1 MSKATMTWPDL
12 SAYNLTLSIT
22 MVQREGGISAPSLA
36 IIPIDGTDGIL
47 PVDIDLATVATSM
60 GFKPT
65 GAAQLGQ
72 PMWIPAQAGDALALS
87 MSTFQA
93 AFPAIKRTELSVL
106 EIKEQGVAA
115 LKALIKHVEAA
126 DNDNDND
133 NDNEDATDV
142 GAPDDDDTIAE
153 VGTPANVLEQ
163 PVAADNN
170 EEPNVGA
177 DVGDPNNLENP
188 LNNEGDEGDE
198 GDEDAER
205 WQVPYQPHSAA
216 SIPILTVP
224 RNLQAPTSDAL
235 RRIELLYEKTIDA
248 FVAEQLGWSEEKL
261 ALHLNAEQVD
271 GVALG
276 IHAYVKGEGLLLG
289 DATGTGKG
297 RILAALA
304 RYARLQG
311 DPILFI
317 TEKPTLF
324 LDFYRDIENIDS
336 LDLFQNPFVINNNIQ
351 ILDQQGNPVG
361 PNKGKAV
368 ADSIDWFS
376 HADPSLLLNS
386 FDIVV
391 GSYSQFNRAAP
402 SETLLNAAS
411 RAAQSE
417 DIIDKGLQGDY
428 EVPRTTLVGELLK
441 LTKNLDASLTSK
453 KSPQVA
459 LRKQLGVQML
469 EAAEYIPDANALDG
483 MSPEQLQSELVAAHG
498 LGADPIAH
506 PVLYTY
512 LQNIKDDSA
521 TSETFELIAQHLAK
535 GLPVR
540 GRATIQEI
548 AAANPGIGLSE
559 LVSKTEAG
567 AILQAVASGFL
578 YEDAEL
584 TTQVPFTATSTPT
597 AINISSATGD
607 FVFRTNLNLNK
618 GGGGGGLFSPALSR
632 KQSGLDDHLSGADVF
647 SFDDLLQYSS
657 TASGAR
663 IMRTLAARTQLMAV
677 VADRN
682 IKHQAN
688 YPNKDITSGSTTPKE
703 VVAYLAATS
712 TAASYVPTI
721 SDGVSGADPDIF
733 TVFGIDS
740 VGRLSQ
746 QHPVLY
752 AAALEALSVED
763 RDRIAD
769 YSDLILQSTAAL
781 KLWAAAAAVYQ
792 ENLAQ
797 RYAKVAASAYYSST
811 AYGFKTAADPAQQ
824 LSDNGQYPFPLSNQQ
839 EEYLAK
845 LPKSVIPNLDLFLM
859 ESPFKLSQTELRK
872 IKMNGGTHKGVTT
885 AVAYHI
891 GMAGE
896 MRAQLDLAIH
906 LMELPEDKLK
916 KVAALFVGRAAE
928 LMPAPPTLSGAEARA
943 LWADRAVQQGVLSN
957 TLGIFDESHIVSNG
971 KTSRTSQNLWPLT
984 IATKGMVYSSA
995 TSAKKIDSLQAY
1007 TRLFPSEWSTPT
1019 KAESLSQA
1027 LRKGGAPLQE
1037 SLATILA
1044 QDGRMIRREHDLSS
1058 LTINTLAAKDDV
1070 LTRNVAVADEI
1081 SEVVK
1086 EINDISGL
1094 MAAYVQNYNHQQW
1107 LLGNASGAAAN
1118 TRSQSRGQ
1126 QIEYTSFSS
1135 KFYQLNRA
1143 ITLMLNADMVA
1154 EQAIADLR
1162 NGIKPVIAVDNT
1174 MESLLVE
1181 VLDKQR
1187 LVSINIE
1194 DEADIALAAD
1204 SAATN
1209 ANTSSAKIDTDVE
1222 IKEGDTDTIA
1232 TDLSD
1237 EEVDALLSEVA
1248 AESAS
1253 SLSVAELADATIPK
1267 GIKLEGK
1274 VTVGVLLQR
1283 YASNALLLKD
1293 VNGNYINPADI
1304 HPRLP
1309 QLYEDLALKIQALPE
1324 LSAAPLDV
1332 VRNKI
1337 EAAGFSVGELTGR
1350 KLQLTIAEDGTEYL
1364 TKRAAVKREQLTGG
1378 FNSGEIDA
1386 LIISRTGSTGISLH
1400 AGTAFKN
1407 QQPRNLIELQPA
1419 ADIVQRLQFWGR
1431 VNRLDQVCSPS
1442 ITLTNSGLPAE
1453 TRLQIMQNNH
1463 LRRMSANISGNADSS
1478 SVDTKVPDL
1487 LNAIGNHVCLQWLSA
1502 NKEMADRLGFTQG
1515 TIAYAIAQLGLKDE
1529 TEDLS
1534 ENVIDMEMGTAWVDA
1549 LTGRMMLLKVEEQHS
1564 VYAQLADGFNKEMER
1579 FAALGKN
1586 PLKSDQLA
1594 WGATIINQRCLDDEE
1609 LSGSA
1614 NALSTTDETT
1624 DMEVQLLRSAFD
1636 EPCYLTDVEYKEALP
1651 AVTPE
1656 MIHQQLTFWDVQS
1669 NLINYKKTYKTSSI
1683 IKNVSAN
1690 VSAHAEIVPVAAA
1703 DRKMPSMHSADEI
1716 EAYCLKMR
1724 EVMSKYVQHLIDKS
1738 EFADMIEVAASKNNS
1753 VSGASAR
1760 AILKADE
1767 AIEDCISRI
1776 QDLAIPGTIFR
1787 KANTG
1792 DVCMVTY
1799 VALPDLDA
1807 IEDKLDVEIAQAKN
1821 GANNKNRLLSG
1832 GLISAWNRVSLSSF
1846 VDYRMQSY
1854 NMTTGG
1860 RSLQTNWVDHL
1871 KYEVIAKP
1879 EEFETTPLTK
1889 EMYGAGFSFV
1899 TNGKIDRK
1907 KGEVP
1912 ELAHSLF
1919 DYGLHRFTADTAGGI
1934 LDRGIAF
1941 AEAALKCTF
1950 GETGAHNKDNKL
1962 SSVMLPKLTGDYL
1975 IALNEHLP
1983 SGGEATHVR
1992 TLITGNA
1999 FKAATLAAAKNTGRL
2014 VSYSDEKG
2022 TWHRGILLPKSLE
2035 NVVESK
2041 NNTGLT
2047 FTASSAN
2054 QWPVQ
2059 VSKKFLTDFL
2069 STNVFFKE
2077 KAEAIKDLTE
2087 QMREETRNSKF
2098 TVETRNEPESLAY
2111 QESINIKW
2119 LERAKL
2125 FKELTNTAP
2134 TSAGYDRP
2142 AFDATYSDAEINK
2155 VYTGIRYRNGATV
2168 ATPKVYDNADHT
2180 KARVVISRVDCKSEY
2195 PAAEITAIEIRLP
2208 LKCVGSTFA
2217 RDVYADPKIE
2227 ALTYNGWATM
2237 QGDYFANVAL
2247 EDGVEL
2253 ANIIM
2258 DIADRNGV
2266 VMEAPSHYVSFS
2278 QACAAD
2284 RRKKEAEHAAAMAN
2298 SSDGYSLVDSSKV
2311 VNSPVEIA
2319 RQRIAELRAIAGT
2332 AAAQSSQPIEKD
2344 ATTTA
2349 PTLAVALARATAKR
2363 GVAPGAATD
2372 VVVGTDA
2379 VGPKGK
2385 EEEASSPEDLLAATL
2400 SKAAARRGPN

>member
-1 MSKATMTWPDL
+1 M
-12 SAYNLTLSIT
+12 
-22 MVQREGGISAPSLA
+22 
-36 IIPIDGTDGIL
+36 
-47 PVDIDLATVATSM
+47 
-60 GFKPT
+60 
-65 GAAQLGQ
+65 
-72 PMWIPAQAGDALALS
+72 
-87 MSTFQA
+87 
-93 AFPAIKRTELSVL
+93 
-106 EIKEQGVAA
+106 
-115 LKALIKHVEAA
+115 
-126 DNDNDND
+126 
-133 NDNEDATDV
+133 
-142 GAPDDDDTIAE
+142 
-153 VGTPANVLEQ
+153 GTPDEDTNE
-163 PVAADNN
+163 NN
-170 EEPNVGA
+170 IDEPNVGA
-177 DVGDPNNLENP
+177 DVGDPNNLEDP
-188 LNNEGDEGDE
+188 LDG
-198 GDEDAER
+198 EDAENAER

-235 RRIELLYEKTIDA
+235 RRIEMLYEKTIDA

-271 GVALG
+271 AVALG

-417 DIIDKGLQGDY
+417 SIIDKGLQGDY

-459 LRKQLGVQML
+459 LRKQLAAQML
-469 EAAEYIPDANALDG
+469 ETAEYIPDANALAG

-498 LGADPIAH
+498 LGVDPIAH
-506 PVLYTY
+506 PVLHAY
-512 LQNIKDDSA
+512 LQNIKDDPA
-521 TSETFELIAQHLAK
+521 TSETFEEIAQKLAK
-535 GLPVR
+535 GENIR
-540 GRATIQEI
+540 GSVTIQEV

-559 LVSKTEAG
+559 LVSKTEAR
-567 AILQAVASGFL
+567 ALLQAIATDFL
-578 YEDAEL
+578 YEDAGL
-584 TTQVPFTATSTPT
+584 TTQVPFTAASTSSPT
-597 AINISSATGD
+597 TMNITSAKGD

-618 GGGGGGLFSPALSR
+618 GGGGLFSPALSR
-632 KQSGLDDHLSGADVF
+632 KQSGLDDHLSPTDVF
-647 SFDDLLQYSS
+647 SFDDLMQQYGSS
-657 TASGAR
+657 GSAR
-663 IMRTLAARTQLMAV
+663 VMRMLAARTQLMAV

-721 SDGVSGADPDIF
+721 SDGVSGVDPDIF
-733 TVFGIDS
+733 DVFGIDS
-740 VGRLSQ
+740 VERLSQ

-752 AAALEALSVED
+752 AAAMEALSVDD

-769 YSDLILQSTAAL
+769 DSDPILQSTAAL

-797 RYAKVAASAYYSST
+797 RYAKVAASASYGST

-824 LSDNGQYPFPLSNQQ
+824 LSDNGQYPFPLSNHQ

-872 IKMNGGTHKGVTT
+872 LKMKGGTHKGVTT

-916 KVAALFVGRAAE
+916 KVAALFAGRAAE

-984 IATKGMVYSSA
+984 IATKGMIYSSA

-1007 TRLFPSEWSTPT
+1007 TRLFPAEWSTPT

-1058 LTINTLAAKDDV
+1058 LTINTLAAKDD
-1070 LTRNVAVADEI
+1070 LLARNVAVADEI

-1094 MAAYVQNYNHQQW
+1094 MAAYVNNYNHQQW
-1107 LLGNASGAAAN
+1107 LLGNASGVAAN
-1118 TRSQSRGQ
+1118 TRSQSKGQ

-1194 DEADIALAAD
+1194 DEADIALNANATD
-1204 SAATN
+1204 GATN
-1209 ANTSSAKIDTDVE
+1209 KLDTNADVE
-1222 IKEGDTDTIA
+1222 VKEGDTDTVA

-1253 SLSVAELADATIPK
+1253 TATPK
-1267 GIKLEGK
+1267 GIKLDGK
-1274 VTVGVLLQR
+1274 VTVGVLLHR

-1293 VNGNYINPADI
+1293 VNGNYIDPADI

-1324 LSAAPLDV
+1324 LSAAPLDI

-1502 NKEMADRLGFTQG
+1502 NKEMADRLGFTQDS
-1515 TIAYAIAQLGLKDE
+1515 IAYAITQLGLKDE

-1614 NALSTTDETT
+1614 SALSTTDETT

-1669 NLINYKKTYKTSSI
+1669 NLINYQKIYTASSI
-1683 IKNVSAN
+1683 IKGAN
-1690 VSAHAEIVPVAAA
+1690 SHAEIVPVKAA
-1703 DRKMPSMHSADEI
+1703 DRKMPSMHSAEEI

-1724 EVMSKYVQHLIDKS
+1724 EVMSKYVQHLINKS

-1753 VSGASAR
+1753 VNGASAR

-1767 AIEDCISRI
+1767 AIDDCISRI
-1776 QDLAIPGTIFR
+1776 QDLALPGTIFR
-1787 KANTG
+1787 KTNTG

-1799 VALPDLDA
+1799 IALPDLDA

-1821 GANNKNRLLSG
+1821 AANNNNRLLSG
-1832 GLISAWNRVSLSSF
+1832 GFISAWNRVSLSSF
-1846 VDYRMQSY
+1846 VDYRMQAY

-1879 EEFETTPLTK
+1879 EEFETVPLTK
-1889 EMYGAGFSFV
+1889 EMYDAGFSFV
-1899 TNGKIDRK
+1899 TNGKLDRK

-1919 DYGLHRFTADTAGGI
+1919 EYGLHRFTADTAGGI

-1950 GETGAHNKDNKL
+1950 GEIGANNKDNKL

-2035 NVVESK
+2035 NVVDSK
-2041 NNTGLT
+2041 NNNGLT

-2077 KAEAIKDLTE
+2077 KVEAINFLTE

-2125 FKELTNTAP
+2125 FKELTNTVP
-2134 TSAGYDRP
+2134 VSSGYSSGYDRP

-2155 VYTGIRYRNGATV
+2155 VYTNIRYRNDASV
-2168 ATPKVYDNADHT
+2168 AAPKVYDNADRT

-2195 PAAEITAIEIRLP
+2195 PASENAAIQIMLP
-2208 LKCVGSTFA
+2208 YKCVGSTFA

-2227 ALTYNGWATM
+2227 ALTYNGWSTM
-2237 QGDYFANVAL
+2237 QGDHFASVAL
-2247 EDGVEL
+2247 ENGVEL

-2258 DIADRNGV
+2258 EIADRNNV
-2266 VMEAPSHYVSFS
+2266 VLEAPSHYVSFS

-2298 SSDGYSLVDSSKV
+2298 SSDGYSLIDSSKV
-2311 VNSPVEIA
+2311 VNSPVETA

-2332 AAAQSSQPIEKD
+2332 AAAQSKSIQPIEKD
-2344 ATTTA
+2344 AAVTA
-2349 PTLAVALARATAKR
+2349 PTLAEALARATAKR

-2372 VVVGTDA
+2372 VVVGTDT
-2379 VGPKGK
+2379 VGPN
-2385 EEEASSPEDLLAATL
+2385 EENNPKDLLAATL
-2400 SKAAARRGPN
+2400 NKAAARRGPA